1 MQFGATKK
9 LLFQVALLSKYCF
22 FVIFVKADR
31 LTILTKNKVELR
43 FYLLPVLCSTVGY
56 QMAFLKMIA

>member
-31 LTILTKNKVELR
+31 LTILRGRDFIYCLFFVLLLDIKWR
-43 FYLLPVLCSTVGY
+43 F
-56 QMAFLKMIA
+56 